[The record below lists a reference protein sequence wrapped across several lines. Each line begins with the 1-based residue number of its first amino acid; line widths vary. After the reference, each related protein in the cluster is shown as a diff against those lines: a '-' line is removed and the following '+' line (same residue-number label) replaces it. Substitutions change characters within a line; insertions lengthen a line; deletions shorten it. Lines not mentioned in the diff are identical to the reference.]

1 DTGVRLVEPP
11 PGRGAVGV
19 PAQPH
24 AACFRVVGGGAVPRL
39 VTLVRVGGGEDSDD
53 GATGGPVLGG
63 FDTDVVERHTVQ
75 RGDLV
80 FEPLDVAESAA
91 VRDQQLDVEL
101 EPAGHGG
108 EAGEARVGEGSVV
121 AEVLAEPGEARVFDG
136 GCRFDL
142 GDRIG
147 GDAAAPGAPQV
158 RRTDRQSPAEEGELH
173 DAVRAGG
180 GPRRGGHQPYRPGTH
195 SDLGVPADLPAG
207 PDGLD
212 VAGE

>member
-1 DTGVRLVEPP
+1 RERLALRVPHPHRADPSRVARVAGAFAEAHAAQLRLTGLGGHDVEGAGLPRALHTGDDAAGDTGVRLVEPP

-63 FDTDVVERHTVQ
+63 LDTDVVERHTVQ

-101 EPAGHGG
+101 EPAGHG
-108 EAGEARVGEGSVV
+108 
-121 AEVLAEPGEARVFDG
+121 
-136 GCRFDL
+136 
-142 GDRIG
+142 
-147 GDAAAPGAPQV
+147 
-158 RRTDRQSPAEEGELH
+158 
-173 DAVRAGG
+173 
-180 GPRRGGHQPYRPGTH
+180 
-195 SDLGVPADLPAG
+195 
-207 PDGLD
+207 
-212 VAGE
+212 